1 VLGTRI
7 EYQSDEVRTVVTKRS
22 DAVAAVAQAVATTKG
37 SAKNAKK
44 TQQSFHSML
53 CRTLMSAVQVS
64 VPLTLNSLMAAT
76 LIFIS
81 RLSAHT

>member
-7 EYQSDEVRTVVTKRS
+7 EYQSDEVRTVVTTRG
-22 DAVAAVAQAVATTKG
+22 DAVAAVAQAAAKG
-37 SAKNAKK
+37 SAKNEKK

-64 VPLTLNSLMAAT
+64 VPSTLNSLMSAT
-76 LIFIS
+76 LIFS
-81 RLSAHT
+81 SHLSAHI